1 MLGHSKILSGSSRN
15 IESLQQQKEQQS
27 VFKAQFMKYLEKLKE
42 KVTEME
48 LKVLE
53 TQNERN
59 FYKQKHQE
67 QEEIVQKYID
77 KEKELAV

>member
-1 MLGHSKILSGSSRN
+1 
-15 IESLQQQKEQQS
+15 
-27 VFKAQFMKYLEKLKE
+27 MKYLEKLKE